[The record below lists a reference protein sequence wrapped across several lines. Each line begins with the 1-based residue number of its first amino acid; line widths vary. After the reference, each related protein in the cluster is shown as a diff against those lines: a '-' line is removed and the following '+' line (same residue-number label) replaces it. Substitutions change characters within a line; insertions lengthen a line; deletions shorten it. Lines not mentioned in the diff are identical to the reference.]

1 MEPYSQQDLEYSAEF
16 RDRIHEEALE
26 RVQAIHP
33 EIDRVVDRYPVT
45 AYFDKVWDY
54 PGAWYTMIAVPPEVG
69 SRKKLID
76 LIVRDTLKDYEDR
89 VAGNSFRISNLPNKV
104 K

>member
-1 MEPYSQQDLEYSAEF
+1 MMEPYSQQDLEHAAEF
-16 RDRIHEEALE
+16 REWVHQEALE
-26 RVQAIHP
+26 RVRAVHP

-69 SRKKLID
+69 SRKKLVEI
-76 LIVRDTLKDYEDR
+76 IVRDTLKDYEDR
-89 VAGNSFRISNLPNKV
+89 AARNDFRISNLPK